1 MIEEDLYSRA
11 SKRLSVLRTHL
22 NNSLIEETWLLKNYA
37 HERKKIHEKF
47 VEFWNTRLILFFIAM
62 RVMAILTL

>member
-37 HERKKIHEKF
+37 HERKRIHEKRKIITD
-47 VEFWNTRLILFFIAM
+47 EIYGWLEKTNSR
-62 RVMAILTL
+62 

>member
-37 HERKKIHEKF
+37 NERKRIHEKRKIITD
-47 VEFWNTRLILFFIAM
+47 EIYDWLGKTKSR
-62 RVMAILTL
+62 

>member
-37 HERKKIHEKF
+37 RDRKKIHEKRKIITD
-47 VEFWNTRLILFFIAM
+47 EIYGWLEKTKSR
-62 RVMAILTL
+62 

>member
-11 SKRLSVLRTHL
+11 SRRLSVLRTHL

-37 HERKKIHEKF
+37 RDRKKIHEKRKIITD
-47 VEFWNTRLILFFIAM
+47 EIYGWLEKTKSR
-62 RVMAILTL
+62 